1 MSPLERSDHYKA
13 KKGHETYFNVDI
25 EEIEAD
31 SKSDED
37 ETDEELAGIGVIT
50 KWVERDDYG
59 PLAMALCMAILTG
72 CSQPAQLIIFGNV
85 LDAFNSTE
93 DPADQVSL
101 LAILYCVVGTTTFI
115 TASLGTR
122 GITIFAGNVTRRLRN
137 KYFESLIRK
146 PVSFFDMAENDPSLV
161 AVSVMEST
169 NHIAEGLGEKSL
181 LGFQMII
188 SFIVGYGV
196 ALYYCWQ
203 LALLLMGVIPLV
215 AIIIGSSI
223 GRLMAATAEA
233 DAKNAEAS
241 SGALEALS
249 AVRTLF
255 ALGLQPFTI
264 DRYDSRSE
272 GAAIAGIRRYFAQ
285 ACVIASVVL
294 CMYCTYSAGLYFG
307 AYLIWTS
314 MEARTSCTYYLDANN
329 EVHYPEEGCISGGD
343 VMICFFSVLFGGL
356 NILQASPA
364 VGYVSQMRRSL
375 FKIESTM
382 ASQNEVIDSLSEDGL
397 IPSDDAVLGK
407 LELRNVKFA
416 YPARPEHDV
425 YSGINISFEAG
436 KTVALVG
443 PSGCGKSTVV
453 SLIERFY
460 DPREGGVYLDSQDLR
475 SLRVS
480 WLRSQIGMVGQE
492 PTLFTGSI
500 LDNIKQGKP
509 GATIDDVHEAARM
522 ANAFDFVGTF
532 PDGFDTQVGEKGI
545 QLSGGQKQRIA
556 IARAIIRDPKILV
569 LDEATSALDSTSE
582 RVVQEALDKLLQP
595 SAGLP

>member
-13 KKGHETYFNVDI
+13 KKGQETYFNVDI

-329 EVHYPEEGCISGGD
+329 EAHYPEEGCISGGD

-364 VGYVSQMRRSL
+364 VGYVNQMRRSL

-397 IPSDDAVLGK
+397 ILAMMPYLASLSSETSSSLTLHAQSTTCT
-407 LELRNVKFA
+407 
-416 YPARPEHDV
+416 PASTSASR
-425 YSGINISFEAG
+425 
-436 KTVALVG
+436 LVR
-443 PSGCGKSTVV
+443 
-453 SLIERFY
+453 LW
-460 DPREGGVYLDSQDLR
+460 R
-475 SLRVS
+475 SLGPQAVASR
-480 WLRSQIGMVGQE
+480 RS
-492 PTLFTGSI
+492 
-500 LDNIKQGKP
+500 
-509 GATIDDVHEAARM
+509 
-522 ANAFDFVGTF
+522 
-532 PDGFDTQVGEKGI
+532 
-545 QLSGGQKQRIA
+545 
-556 IARAIIRDPKILV
+556 
-569 LDEATSALDSTSE
+569 
-582 RVVQEALDKLLQP
+582 
-595 SAGLP
+595 